1 MYDAVY
7 LKLLREACDK
17 YQIHLIADEIAVG
30 FGRTGTLFA
39 CEQAA
44 ITPDFMCLSKGLT
57 GGYLPLSAVLTTDVV
72 YQAFYADYATL
83 KAFLH
88 SHSYTGN
95 ALACRAGLA
104 TLDIFQQQDIIE
116 KNRVLAETMANVAAR
131 FHDHPNIAEV
141 RQTGMILAIEL
152 VKNKHT
158 REPYPWQERRGVKV
172 YQYALSKGVL
182 LRPLGNVI
190 YFMPPYIITEDE
202 LILLAEVAWQGI
214 QHAVG

>member
-1 MYDAVY
+1 M
-7 LKLLREACDK
+7 
-17 YQIHLIADEIAVG
+17 
-30 FGRTGTLFA
+30 
-39 CEQAA
+39 
-44 ITPDFMCLSKGLT
+44 
-57 GGYLPLSAVLTTDVV
+57 TTDLI
-72 YQAFYADYATL
+72 YQAFYDDYVKLT
-83 KAFLH
+83 AFLH

-95 ALACRAGLA
+95 ALACRAGVA
-104 TLDIFQQQDIIE
+104 TLEIFQQQGVIE
-116 KNRVLAETMANVAAR
+116 KNRSLAQTMAKVAAR
-131 FHDHPNIAEV
+131 FHDHPHVAEV

-152 VKNKHT
+152 VKNKVT

-202 LILLAEVAWQGI
+202 LILLADVAWQGI

>member
-1 MYDAVY
+1 M
-7 LKLLREACDK
+7 
-17 YQIHLIADEIAVG
+17 
-30 FGRTGTLFA
+30 
-39 CEQAA
+39 
-44 ITPDFMCLSKGLT
+44 
-57 GGYLPLSAVLTTDVV
+57 TTDLI
-72 YQAFYADYATL
+72 YQAFYDDYVKL
-83 KAFLH
+83 NAFLH

-104 TLDIFQQQDIIE
+104 TLEIFQQQGIIE
-116 KNRVLAETMANVAAR
+116 KNRSLAQIMAKVAAR
-131 FHDHPNIAEV
+131 FHDHPHVAEV

-152 VKNKHT
+152 VKNKAT

-202 LILLAEVAWQGI
+202 LILLADVAWQGI
-214 QHAVG
+214 QHAVKA